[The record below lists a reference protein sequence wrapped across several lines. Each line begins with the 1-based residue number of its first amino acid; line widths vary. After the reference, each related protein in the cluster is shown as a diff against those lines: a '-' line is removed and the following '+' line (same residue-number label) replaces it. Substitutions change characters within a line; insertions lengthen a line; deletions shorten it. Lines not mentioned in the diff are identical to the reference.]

1 MNLPCWFFPTGPE
14 RRTNHPIHPSLVLH
28 QKWNKLKYVM
38 DVACSHFFLCCSR
51 VNGQLIRV
59 PLLSW
64 TAQYTFSSSMAH
76 ATHCSQS
83 ILQSRMVVQATTSVR
98 GTFLR
103 TLLPMLRAISRP
115 VSSTMGSASS
125 NTCSRFELKNRRAS
139 FTENQEKNWVLLLG
153 KLRLFHR
160 KEQFS
165 HYNAT
170 YCTYLS
176 LAYERFRLWIKS
188 EGNDFRKFEEHI
200 LFAE

>member
-14 RRTNHPIHPSLVLH
+14 RRTNHSIHPSLVLH

-51 VNGQLIRV
+51 VNGQLNSPIYFFF
-59 PLLSW
+59 L
-64 TAQYTFSSSMAH
+64 H

-139 FTENQEKNWVLLLG
+139 FTENQEKHWVLLLG

-170 YCTYLS
+170 YCTYLT
-176 LAYERFRLWIKS
+176 LAYERFRLWIKT
-188 EGNDFRKFEEHI
+188 EGNDFRKFEENI